1 MRYLRDLMLG
11 VLPFLLAVQGVAWL
25 TFVPGA
31 LRGHSDFRQLYTA
44 GYMVRTGHAAKLY
57 DYATQQHFQDSLVA
71 SGDLTLP
78 FIRPAYQALLF
89 VPFSL
94 LSYRA
99 AYLAFLGAN
108 VILFALAFW
117 LLHAKLTNLAVAW
130 NLLPVF
136 VFLVFYP
143 VALALMQG
151 QDSVLLLV
159 FLAAAL
165 HALERDREATAGALL
180 GLGLFK
186 LQIVIPIALIFLL
199 WRRWRFTGGFALSG
213 LLLALISIWTVGLA
227 QIWLFVRSM
236 LSVGGVAGNQVAFPL
251 RVSIMANLRGLIFGL
266 TSSWLSPA
274 AMQVVIFLASA
285 AVLIAVVIFVPRTL
299 CPENR
304 FILAITASVIVSY
317 YLFIHDLSVMLIPIA
332 LVLNRYLGSQTP
344 DNPLSRFTAWTA
356 ALLLVAP
363 MCIFLMPGHFYLIA
377 LALGAFMVMLILV
390 ARGES
395 TAVAPTPAFSGEVH
409 G

>member
-71 SGDLTLP
+71 SGDLALP

-108 VILFALAFW
+108 VILLALAFW
-117 LLHAKLTNLAVAW
+117 LLRAKLTNLAVAW

-165 HALERDREATAGALL
+165 HALQHGREATAGALL

-227 QIWLFVRSM
+227 QI
-236 LSVGGVAGNQVAFPL
+236 
-251 RVSIMANLRGLIFGL
+251 
-266 TSSWLSPA
+266 
-274 AMQVVIFLASA
+274 
-285 AVLIAVVIFVPRTL
+285 
-299 CPENR
+299 
-304 FILAITASVIVSY
+304 
-317 YLFIHDLSVMLIPIA
+317 
-332 LVLNRYLGSQTP
+332 
-344 DNPLSRFTAWTA
+344 
-356 ALLLVAP
+356 
-363 MCIFLMPGHFYLIA
+363 
-377 LALGAFMVMLILV
+377 
-390 ARGES
+390 
-395 TAVAPTPAFSGEVH
+395 
-409 G
+409 